1 METSNTSISG
11 VRTDLLT
18 PESDTSTYTMI
29 VMERRPNAL
38 EKYERLESKSDGY
51 CQKSFYR
58 QQLDDCKTKKLTKH
72 TKQCIQITQLYKT
85 RKTGPASPKGSG
97 AAGKAR
103 NPKKRAFSLPYISHN
118 LHYTKYYKIKNRG
131 PLLLR
136 SVIGAGFGSLCC
148 SFISFR
154 LGRVDR
160 LPGRHRKIQ
169 LDKTAFMR
177 ASIASDFTA
186 VYPAAVFRS
195 TRRSLHS
202 KRAPLSYSLLRCQTV
217 QRPLRWSQST
227 VLPEPPDSLHLPTR

>member
-1 METSNTSISG
+1 ME
-11 VRTDLLT
+11 
-18 PESDTSTYTMI
+18 P
-29 VMERRPNAL
+29 RRLNAL

-58 QQLDDCKTKKLTKH
+58 QQLDDRKTKKLTKH
-72 TKQCIQITQLYKT
+72 TKQCIQITQLLYKT
-85 RKTGPASPKGSG
+85 RKPAQPAQKAQKPPERPEIRKRGLFHSPIFRITCII
-97 AAGKAR
+97 R
-103 NPKKRAFSLPYISHN
+103 NIM
-118 LHYTKYYKIKNRG
+118 KIKNRG

-160 LPGRHRKIQ
+160 LPSRHRKIQ